1 MSKHEK
7 AMNKYEKSILFIP
20 QVLKALYVIILGVN
34 LFMPISS
41 DGKWG
46 FSLFQIAACIIHF
59 IGLLAGIGY
68 LIVSTHEFRDGAELF
83 EQRTSLPIMLIGIL
97 RVFQFAYYFML
108 KQAKINWVRFSVLI
122 VIDVIYVMILLLDKA
137 RYGYAKKDAEDY
149 K

>member
-1 MSKHEK
+1 M
-7 AMNKYEKSILFIP
+7 
-20 QVLKALYVIILGVN
+20 
-34 LFMPISS
+34 
-41 DGKWG
+41 
-46 FSLFQIAACIIHF
+46 
-59 IGLLAGIGY
+59 
-68 LIVSTHEFRDGAELF
+68 STHEFRDGAELF

-137 RYGYAKKDAEDY
+137 RYGYAKKDVEDY